1 VGLSLETA
9 IYGIIAVFAAGVI
22 KGLTGFGFS
31 LVCVP
36 VLVVLLGPRTGVPVI
51 ILLNATANIAM
62 FPIVRRAVHLRRI
75 VPLIAAGIAAVPLGM
90 LLLLRL
96 DPQTVEL
103 VAGFAAILF
112 AFAFLAGFQRPV
124 SNEKWGFAVAG
135 LISGTS
141 NGLISTGGPP
151 AVLFLTNQ
159 GVPKQT
165 FRASL
170 VTYFLFL
177 NLASIPMF
185 LAGGLL
191 SVRVARLA
199 LMLVPAMFLG
209 AFAGSKLLHRMPE
222 RTFRLTAL
230 VVVMLAGLLSVLSS
244 LELV

>member
-1 VGLSLETA
+1 LSLETA
-9 IYGIIAVFAAGVI
+9 IYAIIAVFVAGVT

-31 LVCVP
+31 LVSVP

-51 ILLNATANIAM
+51 ILLNATANVAM
-62 FPIVRRAVHLRRI
+62 FPLVRKAAHLRRI
-75 VPLIAAGIAAVPLGM
+75 VPLIVAGIAAVPLGM

-96 DPQTVEL
+96 DPQTVKL
-103 VAGFAAILF
+103 VAGLATILF
-112 AFAFLAGFQRPV
+112 ALAFLAGFRRPFA
-124 SNEKWGFAVAG
+124 NEKWGFAAAG

-159 GVPKQT
+159 GVPKQA
-165 FRASL
+165 FRANL
-170 VTYFLFL
+170 IAYFLFL
-177 NLASIPMF
+177 NLASVPMF

-191 SVRVARLA
+191 SVSVARYA

-209 AFAGSKLLHRMPE
+209 AFVGSKLLRRLPE
-222 RTFRLTAL
+222 RTFRVTAL

-244 LELV
+244 LGAL